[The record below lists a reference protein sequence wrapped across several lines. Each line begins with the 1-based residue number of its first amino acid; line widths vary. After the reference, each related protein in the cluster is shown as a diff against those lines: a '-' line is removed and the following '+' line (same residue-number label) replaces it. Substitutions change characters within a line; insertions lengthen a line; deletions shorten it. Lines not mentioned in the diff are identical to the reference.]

1 MLTYVGNAVSTRVL
15 LIEDD
20 SASMELMLYLLKS
33 FGFTAVF
40 AFNAE
45 DGLRLARATS
55 PQLILCD
62 IGLPGMSGA
71 RLVRELKQ
79 IEPLQHVPVVAVTGM
94 ALAGDKEGLLGLGFD
109 GYISKPFDPEQLHAI
124 LLAFMAPPAAGGH

>member
-1 MLTYVGNAVSTRVL
+1 MSERVL

-33 FGFTAVF
+33 FGFTVVF

-45 DGLRLARATS
+45 DGLRLAQSTS

-71 RLVRELKQ
+71 RLVREMKNNAQLR
-79 IEPLQHVPVVAVTGM
+79 HVPIIAVTAM
-94 ALAGDKEGLLGLGFD
+94 ALAGDREGLLAMGFD
-109 GYISKPFDPEQLHAI
+109 GYISKPIEPELLHAT
-124 LLAFMAPPAAGGH
+124 LLDLMVPPPDDHTL